1 MLTSCSQLKAL
12 LNERPTPKSSF
23 DACRLEAGITAPH
36 AISWP
41 STHGFRTFLS
51 KNQRWTVYRLPAE
64 AGVPVRLTGRWWEFS
79 FYSGHSRTVPDAAGS
94 CRWKGV
100 RLLRF
105 DGDELREI
113 SGSCGLFVPVY
124 PTTLSPRLR
133 RCTVHVT
140 GSSVTKFVWA
150 NSTPS
155 WHPFVVGPQRT
166 ARLLVESPACRQG
179 RAKAMKRRKSTAF
192 IVAVP
197 TLGEGSLYVPMQPR
211 SSRYPPTKLV
221 SGC

>member
-79 FYSGHSRTVPDAAGS
+79 FYLLCILWFPVFFHVVVFSNVLFSVYS
-94 CRWKGV
+94 LV
-100 RLLRF
+100 VFYLRLL
-105 DGDELREI
+105 L
-113 SGSCGLFVPVY
+113 
-124 PTTLSPRLR
+124 LR
-133 RCTVHVT
+133 RIT
-140 GSSVTKFVWA
+140 
-150 NSTPS
+150 
-155 WHPFVVGPQRT
+155 
-166 ARLLVESPACRQG
+166 
-179 RAKAMKRRKSTAF
+179 
-192 IVAVP
+192 
-197 TLGEGSLYVPMQPR
+197 
-211 SSRYPPTKLV
+211 
-221 SGC
+221 